1 MRGKAEDDTFDSLLQ
16 DPLIRLLMQSDR
28 VSEAELRQLLR
39 HTRAA
44 LAARRALR
52 EAKILSFP
60 SKQKPC
66 ERCEREV
73 DKPKSLVD

>member
-1 MRGKAEDDTFDSLLQ
+1 MPGKADDHAFDSLLQ

-44 LAARRALR
+44 LAARHAPR
-52 EAKILSFP
+52 EAEILSFP
-60 SKQKPC
+60 SKRKPS
-66 ERCEREV
+66 EMTA
-73 DKPKSLVD
+73 DKPASFVD